1 VEISG
6 HTDNTASAEHN
17 LDLSNRRAKSVV
29 AALVKSG
36 IAEARLQPKGY
47 GLTRPVAD
55 NGTAQGR
62 ALNRRVEVS
71 VVK

>member
-1 VEISG
+1 
-6 HTDNTASAEHN
+6 
-17 LDLSNRRAKSVV
+17 VV